1 LTPLALKLKEYPV
14 SSPSQN
20 ASVVL
25 RIPAAEPETAAAHFY
40 SRFAFEADVADVHAD
55 IEAGVADFV
64 LVDSRSKE
72 AWDQGHI
79 PSALHLPTDSIAAR
93 AEELIACDKVIV
105 TYCWGPGCN
114 GATRAA
120 YAFAVL
126 GYRVKEMLGGY
137 EYWIREG
144 FPVIDIE
151 GTRRNEV
158 DPLTAPVRHGNCGC

>member
-1 LTPLALKLKEYPV
+1 V
-14 SSPSQN
+14 SSFSQTT
-20 ASVVL
+20 SVVL
-25 RIPAAEPETAAAHFY
+25 RVPAAEPETAAAHFY
-40 SRFAFEADVADVHAD
+40 SRFTFEVDVADVHAD

-79 PSALHLPTDSIAAR
+79 PSALHLPTDSIATR
-93 AEELIACDKVIV
+93 AEKLIARDKVVV

-120 YAFAVL
+120 HVFATL

-137 EYWIREG
+137 EYWAREG
-144 FPVIDIE
+144 FPVANAE
-151 GTRRNEV
+151 GTKRNET